1 MPNETLKDQ
10 IEPIRRAAVGFA
22 TTNSPNARQRLEHV
36 NALQNAEER
45 LSLEIEERNGPYLQ
59 TLDQEENEKISARR
73 EEAERRPNYQRALA
87 AQRAAQERFQNLRR
101 INNGQYPRN
110 ISPVLYV
117 IPLILVGVAE
127 WYVNYSTFSAMFI
140 PVFAIA
146 ATIIVAAV
154 FAWASHLHGAYIKQI
169 SEIMHPSEE
178 YRNILGLRIALVIAT
193 ILLIA
198 AFATVVWLR
207 WQIISEQ
214 LGTDTGVEADTF
226 GHESSS
232 LIWSKVGPTVVINML
247 IWGLGTLYSWAMH
260 EKVPGIRESYRNFL
274 HASRKVDGQLKRFHA
289 EERRLKAHY
298 QRERDNNRD
307 AIREY
312 QALLEDVKSA
322 RERLQPA

>member
-22 TTNSPNARQRLEHV
+22 TTNSPNARQRLEHI

-178 YRNILGLRIALVIAT
+178 YRNILVA
-193 ILLIA
+193 
-198 AFATVVWLR
+198 
-207 WQIISEQ
+207 
-214 LGTDTGVEADTF
+214 
-226 GHESSS
+226 
-232 LIWSKVGPTVVINML
+232 
-247 IWGLGTLYSWAMH
+247 
-260 EKVPGIRESYRNFL
+260 
-274 HASRKVDGQLKRFHA
+274 
-289 EERRLKAHY
+289 
-298 QRERDNNRD
+298 
-307 AIREY
+307 
-312 QALLEDVKSA
+312 
-322 RERLQPA
+322 